1 MPDYAG
7 LCAEWQEMLTRRRAM
22 GDALALWT
30 LVLDGWR
37 GWQDPSVEPLKW
49 SAEECRER
57 WERGVPL
64 LAEAL
69 PAIAP
74 ESLEDLLGPV
84 MERLAAA
91 GPDDA
96 LALGRFAEAW
106 DAGRIGPAA
115 LFPASGKDAAAALQP
130 AALQPAAL
138 QDEAGLPAHLAGFLA
153 HAGVRPALETF
164 FSRVRALP
172 EGGWDRGFCP
182 WCGGLPSY
190 GDLLEDGRRRLSCH
204 LCGGAWTAA
213 RLRCPFCQGWQSGD
227 MVRLVGGGA
236 EEGYFVE
243 ACLACRGYL
252 KGVDRRE
259 RWNAAS
265 PLVEDWASP
274 HLDYYAA
281 REGYWRGTPSLAQLL
296 PPDGDPAA

>member
-1 MPDYAG
+1 MTDYAG
-7 LCAEWQEMLTRRRAM
+7 LYAEWLEMLTRRRAM

-30 LVLDGWR
+30 SVLNGWR
-37 GWQDPSVEPLKW
+37 GWQDPGVGALDW
-49 SAEECRER
+49 SGEECRGL
-57 WERGVPL
+57 WESGAPL

-69 PAIAP
+69 PAFPP

-91 GPDDA
+91 GSDDA

-106 DAGRIGPAA
+106 DAGRIGPAS
-115 LFPASGKDAAAALQP
+115 LFPASVKGSAAAVK
-130 AALQPAAL
+130 
-138 QDEAGLPAHLAGFLA
+138 DETGLPAHLVAFLA

-164 FSRVRALP
+164 FLRVRALP

-204 LCGGAWTAA
+204 LCGGAWPAA
-213 RLRCPFCQGWQSGD
+213 RLRCPFCQAWQSGD

-243 ACLACRGYL
+243 ACLVCRGYL

-281 REGYWRGTPSLAQLL
+281 REGYWRATPSLAQLL
-296 PPDGDPAA
+296 PPDSDPAA

>member
-1 MPDYAG
+1 
-7 LCAEWQEMLTRRRAM
+7 MLARRRAM

-30 LVLDGWR
+30 SVLDGWR
-37 GWQDPSVEPLKW
+37 SWDDTGVTPLGWSG
-49 SAEECRER
+49 EECLER

-64 LAEAL
+64 LAEAA

-74 ESLEDLLGPV
+74 ESLEELLGPL

-96 LALGRFAEAW
+96 LALGRFAAAW
-106 DAGRIGPAA
+106 DAGTIGPAS
-115 LFPASGKDAAAALQP
+115 LFATSGKDGAP
-130 AALQPAAL
+130 AL

-153 HAGVRPALETF
+153 HAGLRPALETF
-164 FSRVRALP
+164 FSRVRTLP
-172 EGGWDRGFCP
+172 EGSWDRGFCP

-204 LCGGAWTAA
+204 LCGAAWTAA
-213 RLRCPFCQGWQSGD
+213 RLRCPFCQAWQSGD
-227 MVRLVGGGA
+227 MVRLVAEGA

-243 ACLACRGYL
+243 ACLSCRGYL

-296 PPDGDPAA
+296 PPDPDPAA